1 MISLLSLRL
10 WTKELTRERHERK
23 LSGDGRIT
31 MTARSH
37 QAVRVGL
44 RRLLRDKNVEP
55 KALMKAIELLMKVEG
70 LMDAEIP
77 KNKPTTAPMS
87 KPNNNRLRELTEM
100 TQVEKS
106 D

>member
-1 MISLLSLRL
+1 M
-10 WTKELTRERHERK
+10 TRERHERK

-70 LMDAEIP
+70 LMDVEMS
-77 KNKPTTAPMS
+77 KNKPAIAPVS
-87 KPNNNRLRELTEM
+87 KANDKRLRELLEM
-100 TQVEKS
+100 TEEKKTG
-106 D
+106 